1 MTANPGFQLSL
12 DLKGRP
18 CLVLGGDEEAA
29 DKIERLLHAGAKV
42 TVVSPTLNEPLRK
55 LMAAA
60 KILHRGRTFRT
71 TDAQGVSLVINTLKG
86 DVDLAKTLYELSLKE
101 RFVLCSVDH
110 PHESTAMLPAM
121 VRQGHLRMA
130 ISTSGMAP
138 ALAGRLRR
146 DLEPVFDREFHAY
159 LDWLGKLREETLK
172 SEEDAE
178 KRRAVLKAAVE
189 GFKLSAKIEYP
200 KGWLE
205 QRKNNGCRSS

>member
-1 MTANPGFQLSL
+1 MAANPGFQLSL

-29 DKIERLLHAGAKV
+29 DKVERLLDAGAKV
-42 TVVSPTLNEPLRK
+42 TVISPTLSEPLRK
-55 LMAAA
+55 LSAAA
-60 KILHRGRTFRT
+60 KILHRGRPFQT

-86 DVDLAKTLYELSLKE
+86 DLDFAKTLYALSLKE

-110 PHESTAMLPAM
+110 PRESTAMFPAM

-138 ALAGRLRR
+138 ALAGRLRH
-146 DLEPVFDREFHAY
+146 DLEAVFDQEFQAY
-159 LDWLGKLREETLK
+159 LEWLGKLREETLK

-178 KRRAVLKAAVE
+178 TRRAILKAALE
-189 GFKLSAKIEYP
+189 GFTLTAKIEYP

-205 QRKNNGCRSS
+205 QSKKD